1 MELYWIND
9 FVAVATRPRGR
20 DWLRDDL
27 AAAQQRGV
35 RTVVSCLTREE
46 ESELGLE
53 GELDAAQSLGL
64 EFARI
69 AIEDQGTPQP
79 GLVGEMLSRIR
90 RSATPQTRIAISLPP
105 RARPLAAC
113 RCGDPR
119 ARRND
124 ADRGLGSHCH
134 SSGAACAGDRR
145 ATSVAN
151 SFRCLVI

>member
-27 AAAQQRGV
+27 AAAQLRGV

-53 GELDAAQSLGL
+53 GELHAAQSLGL

-69 AIEDQGTPQP
+69 AIEDQGN
-79 GLVGEMLSRIR
+79 
-90 RSATPQTRIAISLPP
+90 SATGPRRGNALADKRVGDTSEQNRDSLPP

-124 ADRGLGSHCH
+124 ADRGLEAIAIARGRPVPETDEQRAWLTRF
-134 SSGAACAGDRR
+134 AA
-145 ATSVAN
+145 S
-151 SFRCLVI
+151 